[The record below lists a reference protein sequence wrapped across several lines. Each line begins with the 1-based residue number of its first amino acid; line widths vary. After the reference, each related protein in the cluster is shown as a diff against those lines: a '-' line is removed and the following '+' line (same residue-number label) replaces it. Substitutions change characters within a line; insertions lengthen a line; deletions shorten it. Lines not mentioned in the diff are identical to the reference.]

1 MSVIGLQILAGALF
15 FVLSVL
21 AFVTMLHLLGAPNSP
36 HAKAL
41 RIVHRSAGGLA
52 VVLYIVVAVM
62 CIVID
67 VRRAGDLGPRGA
79 IHFVFA
85 VMFIPAVILK
95 VLIVEKYPELR
106 SKLFAV
112 GSMMFVLVFLV
123 FATSGGFSLVRA
135 IGEVPGEIQPRLGE
149 DLSFEKE
156 LFVVKCSKCHRL
168 DKPLAARKTPE
179 QWQQTV
185 EAMRQKDTSW
195 ISQEEANR
203 ITRFLLSLEG

>member
-1 MSVIGLQILAGALF
+1 MSVIGLQILAGTLF
-15 FVLSVL
+15 FVLSAL
-21 AFVTMLHLLGAPNSP
+21 AFVTMLHLLGAPSSP

-41 RIVHRSAGGLA
+41 RIIHRASGGLA
-52 VVLYIVVAVM
+52 VVLYIAVAVM

-67 VRRAGDLGPRGA
+67 VRRAGDLGPRAA
-79 IHFVFA
+79 IHFAFA
-85 VMFIPAVILK
+85 VMFIPAVVLK

-112 GSMMFVLVFLV
+112 GSIMFALVFLI
-123 FATSGGFSLVRA
+123 FATSGGFSLVRS
-135 IGEVPGEIQPRLGE
+135 IGQVPGEIQARLGE

-168 DKPLAARKTPE
+168 DKPLAARKPPE